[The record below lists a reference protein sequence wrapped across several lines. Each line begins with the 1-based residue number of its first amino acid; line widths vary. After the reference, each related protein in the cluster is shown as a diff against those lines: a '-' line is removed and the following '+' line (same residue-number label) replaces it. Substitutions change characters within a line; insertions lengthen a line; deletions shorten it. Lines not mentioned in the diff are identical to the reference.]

1 MKRILVVDDNADNRY
16 SMRLLLGGGFEV
28 LEAEDGE
35 SAIEVAH
42 RERPHCILLDVQMPG
57 MDGFEAC
64 RALRASEDT
73 RSIPIILVTA
83 HERST
88 ESVVRGLAAGGDD
101 YVSKPIAQQELLARV
116 RAMLRIRDL
125 QDRLEVLNVE
135 LEEQVRRRTEELRQ
149 IYATV
154 PVGLYTLD
162 GRGRVT
168 SFNSHLERMLGYK
181 REEVVGNMGIGD
193 LFESDYDTLYWLELC
208 RREGR
213 AACEARARHRDGS
226 LITVFD
232 ERVVMIDHVGEHAG
246 FTGYMQDVSQRRRVR
261 AILKEQEA
269 QAGVGRLA
277 AGIVHEVA
285 NPVSGVVHYLDA
297 TLRRLDTGE
306 TIPPDEMRR
315 GAEVMRNALNRT
327 TELIRHLRGVA
338 RPAVVRVTLV
348 DPLVLIDDLRT
359 LMRHD
364 LHRRGIEIEV
374 LGKPGGACVK
384 GDAGRL
390 SQVFLNLITNARD
403 AMTEGGRL
411 TVEVHAEDSTVAVR
425 FSDTGVGITPADLER
440 IFEFLFTTKG
450 EHGTGYG
457 LTISRDIVAEHGGR
471 IEVESEVGRG
481 STFSVVLPRSPSGP
495 ALA

>member
-16 SMRLLLGGGFEV
+16 SMRLLLDGYDV
-28 LEAEDGE
+28 LEVEDGE
-35 SAIEVAH
+35 GAIEVAH

-57 MDGFEAC
+57 MDGFEVC
-64 RALRASEDT
+64 RALRASEST

-125 QDRLEVLNVE
+125 QDRLEVLNVA

-162 GRGRVT
+162 ARGRLT
-168 SFNSHLERMLGYK
+168 SFNRHLERMLGYT
-181 REEVVGNMGIGD
+181 REEVVGKMGIGD
-193 LFESDYDTLYWLELC
+193 LFEREYDTLYWLELC

-213 AACEARARHRDGS
+213 AAYETRARHRDGT
-226 LITVFD
+226 LIPVFD

-261 AILKEQEA
+261 AILKEQET

-297 TLRRLDTGE
+297 MLRRLDAGE
-306 TIPPDEMRR
+306 TIPPEEMRR
-315 GAEVMRNALNRT
+315 GAEVMRDALHRT
-327 TELIRHLRGVA
+327 TDLIQHLRGVA
-338 RPAVVRVTLV
+338 RPAVKPVTLV
-348 DPLVLIDDLRT
+348 DPLVLLDDIRT

-364 LHRRGIEIEV
+364 LHRHGIEMKVSGE
-374 LGKPGGACVK
+374 PGRAYVR

-403 AMTEGGRL
+403 AMPEGGEL
-411 TVEVHAEDSTVAVR
+411 SVDVHAEDSTVAVR
-425 FSDTGVGITPADLER
+425 FADTGVGIAPRDRER

-471 IEVESEVGRG
+471 IEVESETGRG
-481 STFSVVLPRSPSGP
+481 STFSVILPRGPSGP
-495 ALA
+495 TLA